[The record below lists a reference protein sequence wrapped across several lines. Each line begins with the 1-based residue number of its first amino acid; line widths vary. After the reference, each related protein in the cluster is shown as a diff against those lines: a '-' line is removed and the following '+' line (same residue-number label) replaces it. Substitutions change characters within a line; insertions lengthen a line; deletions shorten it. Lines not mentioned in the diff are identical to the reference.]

1 MFFLFFWRQWNEGF
15 RNITHDPKWSCN
27 SKFETWVAFICF
39 IFPVT
44 SSQCTKL
51 KNALN
56 SEFLLGECYQV
67 LRIGRQYF
75 LTDTLPR
82 NTHKALLRKY
92 SDIFSSS
99 GETGPVLAEQRILT
113 GWVTLGSKYSAT
125 FFFWEI
131 FAIVRKYF
139 VTYISSQGDESSA
152 GRRGREAWLLW
163 KWGGSQSIIGP
174 WWVFDR
180 LYFCQGHGLRIT
192 Q

>member
-75 LTDTLPR
+75 LTDILPR
-82 NTHKALLRKY
+82 ITQKALLRKY
-92 SDIFSSS
+92 SDIFSPS

-113 GWVTLGSKYSAT
+113 GWVMLGSKYSVT
-125 FFFWEI
+125 FEKYSRKVLFGNILWPIFFPRETSPVL
-131 FAIVRKYF
+131 AEGEERRDY
-139 VTYISSQGDESSA
+139 YGNEEAPNQSSD
-152 GRRGREAWLLW
+152 RGEFLINCTLSCPDTV
-163 KWGGSQSIIGP
+163 WG
-174 WWVFDR
+174 
-180 LYFCQGHGLRIT
+180 
-192 Q
+192 